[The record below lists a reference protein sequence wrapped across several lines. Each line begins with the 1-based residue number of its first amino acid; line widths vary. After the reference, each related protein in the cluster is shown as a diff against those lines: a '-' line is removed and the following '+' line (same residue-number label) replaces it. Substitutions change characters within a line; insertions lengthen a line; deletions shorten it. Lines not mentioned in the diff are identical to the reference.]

1 MAKYKILMYIGLLSL
16 TASIGDYLNVNKR
29 VYDVFHRSKI
39 DEVVN
44 VVDDAVDSI
53 ENKIKSFSLK
63 PSSDSY
69 DINDLSLKVK
79 EVNDEEY
86 FVYLE
91 YKKNVDG
98 NVSFTDIPI
107 YRKINGP
114 QLGSLKYIYDNF
126 SQKDKVSFLEFYVK
140 DSPNILRNAFEEIWN
155 NKSNIYSDVK
165 DKILRFLYENDNKED
180 NKNND

>member
-16 TASIGDYLNVNKR
+16 TASVGDYLNVNKR
-29 VYDVFHRSKI
+29 IYDVFHRSKI

-63 PSSDSY
+63 PSNDSY
-69 DINDLSLKVK
+69 AIDDLSLKVK
-79 EVNDEEY
+79 EVNENEY

-91 YKKNVDG
+91 YRKDVDG

-107 YRKINGP
+107 YRKVNGP
-114 QLGSLKYIYDNF
+114 QLGSLKYIYNNF
-126 SQKDKVSFLEFYVK
+126 SQQDKVSFLEFYVK
-140 DSPNILRNAFEEIWN
+140 DSPNILKNVFEDIWN
-155 NKSNIYSDVK
+155 NKSNIYFDVK
-165 DKILRFLYENDNKED
+165 RKILDFLDENKDDN
-180 NKNND
+180 N